1 MEQYN
6 ALQKIWGAKS
16 FKWGCGGGFFLQNW
30 GIQVFGVG
38 WWSNSYEQI
47 DSRITLGSRTL
58 SFFCGF
64 CLHSLEFFQIG
75 LLLGRLIWSEIIGPE
90 GMVLV
95 SSCSHLAWCWFQMVW
110 NQIKNGAQRSAGMCM
125 ALQDGWVFLE
135 LQSPDNTA
143 LGISL
148 SWTDP
153 HSCTPCAD
161 ICFFWWCKIAHLTS
175 A

>member
-1 MEQYN
+1 MRGWIFFAELRYS
-6 ALQKIWGAKS
+6 S
-16 FKWGCGGGFFLQNW
+16 FWEK
-30 GIQVFGVG
+30 
-38 WWSNSYEQI
+38 I
-47 DSRITLGSRTL
+47 DSRITLGSCTL
-58 SFFCGF
+58 SFFLWILLVVVLFAFFGIFPKSGCY
-64 CLHSLEFFQIG
+64 LED
-75 LLLGRLIWSEIIGPE
+75 IWSEIIGLE

-110 NQIKNGAQRSAGMCM
+110 NQIKNGPQRSAGMCM

-135 LQSPDNTA
+135 LHSPEDTA

-161 ICFFWWCKIAHLTS
+161 KCYFWWCKIAYLTS